1 MIINN
6 LPSSFLPTFIL
17 KACKLIISDFEG
29 VTWVRGREDY
39 NKIVDSCSLYYY
51 YFLLKNRK
59 FGQCVIIFVR
69 LNNFF
74 MLF

>member
-39 NKIVDSCSLYYY
+39 NKIVDRQ
-51 YFLLKNRK
+51 LLTVLLL
-59 FGQCVIIFVR
+59 FFVKEQKIWSVCYNIR
-69 LNNFF
+69 SYK
-74 MLF
+74 